1 MIMST
6 PCSVHHD
13 GRPYHVCT
21 YLETQSKEIDMNRKV
36 ETVVMWSGVV
46 VCGVLSG
53 GLLLLCVKEIA
64 KMVFE
69 GLTTW

>member
-1 MIMST
+1 
-6 PCSVHHD
+6 
-13 GRPYHVCT
+13 
-21 YLETQSKEIDMNRKV
+21 MNRKV